1 VSVKPPD
8 AFSPGRTP
16 RFEESAKTSLGDAQL
31 RRNLGKATQTIRA
44 KRAVAVGEMPDWD
57 QLREAGHALKTRV
70 MHHLD
75 EYLLQLEESVI

>member
-1 VSVKPPD
+1 MTVKLPD

-16 RFEESAKTSLGDAQL
+16 RFVESAKTSLGDAQL
-31 RRNLGKATQTIRA
+31 RRNLGKAAQTIRA

>member
-1 VSVKPPD
+1 VTVKPPD

-57 QLREAGHALKTRV
+57 QLREAGHALNK
-70 MHHLD
+70 
-75 EYLLQLEESVI
+75 